1 MSEEPNDNTL
11 DDNLRDRLVA
21 LGKGA
26 AGLIPMVGGPL
37 AEIIGVIIPGQR
49 ADRIAAY
56 LRALAARID
65 VLSAEI
71 KASIASNAE
80 RIALIEEGGYQAARA
95 TSPERIAQIVEA
107 VSRGLE
113 ADDVDAIRRRRLLMM
128 LGELDD
134 DELALLEAYG
144 AAHGFSGSNPFEK
157 IQRPPPD
164 VIGAPRDVLD
174 QNQLFKAGRDHLLRL
189 GLLKKQHP
197 FVKKG
202 QLPEFDTNSGD
213 FKHSLRISSLG
224 RILLRT
230 VGLEDVT
237 DKGRID

>member
-1 MSEEPNDNTL
+1 MSEEPNDNSL
-11 DDNLRDRLVA
+11 DDNLRDKLVA

-113 ADDVDAIRRRRLLMM
+113 ADDVDAIRRRCTFGFRSGGGTSSDDRARSTQPDTSRGGYSEVGTGVCICRFREAAGDSNALWSIGIIRASRLIPTSAASARNDSSRRFGMRAFD
-128 LGELDD
+128 GTPAY
-134 DELALLEAYG
+134 LA
-144 AAHGFSGSNPFEK
+144 S
-157 IQRPPPD
+157 
-164 VIGAPRDVLD
+164 
-174 QNQLFKAGRDHLLRL
+174 
-189 GLLKKQHP
+189 
-197 FVKKG
+197 
-202 QLPEFDTNSGD
+202 
-213 FKHSLRISSLG
+213 
-224 RILLRT
+224 
-230 VGLEDVT
+230 
-237 DKGRID
+237 